1 MILVNKFVKKIDLYL
16 DSEWNRIGISVSG
29 GADSTLLAFLIC
41 SNTDADIHF
50 TNQIRLW
57 KTRPWQEHIAD
68 QVFDW
73 FTTRF
78 KNKFYIHRNLIPPE
92 LEWADKGPTIVDE
105 YGKLKSGN
113 QIILRSHNE
122 YIAHKYKLDALYGG
136 LNQNPDISIQGSL
149 SDRDKANITIP
160 SFFMHNGIAICH
172 PFVYTKKDWIIKQYY
187 ENNIQDL
194 LELTRS
200 CEGEFSGLDYTTYAP
215 GQYVPICGTC
225 FWCKEREWAIEQSK

>member
-1 MILVNKFVKKIDLYL
+1 MKNNDLYL
-16 DSEWNRIGISVSG
+16 NPEWKRIGISISG

-41 SNTDADIHF
+41 SNTNANIHF

-57 KTRPWQEHIAD
+57 KSRPWQEHVAD
-68 QVFDW
+68 QVIDW
-73 FTTRF
+73 FKTRF
-78 KNKFYIHRNLIPPE
+78 NNTFYVHRNLIPSE

-122 YIAHKYKLDALYGG
+122 YIAHKYQLDALYGG
-136 LNQNPDISIQGSL
+136 INKNPDIKIDGAL
-149 SDRDKANITIP
+149 KDRDAGHIP
-160 SFFMHNGIAICH
+160 PHFVHNGVAICH

-187 ENNIQDL
+187 DNNILDL

-200 CEGEFSGLDYTTYAP
+200 CEGEFSGLDYTTYTS
-215 GQYVPICGTC
+215 GQYVPVCENC
-225 FWCKEREWAIEQSK
+225 FWCKERAWAIEQSK